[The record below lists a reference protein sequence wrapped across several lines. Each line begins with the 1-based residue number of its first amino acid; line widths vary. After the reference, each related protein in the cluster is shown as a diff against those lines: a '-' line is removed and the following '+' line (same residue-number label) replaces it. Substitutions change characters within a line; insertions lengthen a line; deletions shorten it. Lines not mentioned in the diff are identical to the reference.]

1 MRLPFIQGISI
12 SLQKD
17 YSVNS
22 HIGPWSST
30 KMFKNLLEILK
41 NHFLEC
47 FKTGLWLNASGIKN
61 L

>member
-1 MRLPFIQGISI
+1 
-12 SLQKD
+12 
-17 YSVNS
+17 
-22 HIGPWSST
+22 
-30 KMFKNLLEILK
+30 MFKNLLEILK